1 MATGENSKY
10 YRNQVSIAETHG
22 IHVSTISQILR
33 QAGVRGTNQGY
44 SKLLADK
51 AVRDY
56 KASDVKFDG
65 SLKDEKLKREIK
77 LLDIEID
84 RELKKLISI
93 EDHVADIRTIASEV
107 KAGLEQWLQWVAAEI
122 KDAKVY
128 ERAMT
133 LNDRLLL
140 SLAEKTDE
148 PLTDTPRVAT
158 GDPAKH
164 AA

>member
-1 MATGENSKY
+1 MADGSKY
-10 YRNQVSIAETHG
+10 YRNQVSIGEAHG
-22 IHVSTISQILR
+22 LAVTTVSQILR
-33 QAGVRGTNQGY
+33 SAGVRGGPNGY
-44 SKLLADK
+44 VKLPVDK
-51 AVRDY
+51 AVSEYLKGEVRY
-56 KASDVKFDG
+56 DG

-84 RELKKLISI
+84 RELRKLISI

-128 ERAMT
+128 ERAMA